1 MSVTS
6 RSQNS
11 ADRIPCPDV
20 RGLPRDTVILLHY
33 SLAHIVRMRKSIELA
48 ERQLE
53 LAKAAAWDSKRLL
66 AELRRAGF

>member
-6 RSQNS
+6 RSQNCI
-11 ADRIPCPDV
+11 DRIRCPEA
-20 RGLPRDTVILLHY
+20 RSLPRDTVILLRN
-33 SLAHIVRMRKSIELA
+33 SLAHIVRMRRSIEIA

-53 LAKAAAWDSKRLL
+53 LAKAAAWDSERLL